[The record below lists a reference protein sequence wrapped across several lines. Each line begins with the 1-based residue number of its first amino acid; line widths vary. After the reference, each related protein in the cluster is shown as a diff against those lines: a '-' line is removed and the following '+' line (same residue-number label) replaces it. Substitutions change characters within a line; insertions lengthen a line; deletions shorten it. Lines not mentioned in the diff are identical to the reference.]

1 MSRFAS
7 GRDAKEFLVARIVVE
22 AQREGV
28 SLAEIERKMLYFSET
43 DWTLPDI
50 DKVSEAFEREYDN
63 DEYEKKIRSL
73 IHNARV
79 RARKE
84 DEPEFEA
91 LVGRNPGREQRRSL
105 PACDDRPGRHI
116 HRFTRALRYRN
127 VDPRDGSYADPALK
141 GAVFCFTPI
150 GYQAHTGIIR
160 LFRLADSCHN
170 RGRRGAVV
178 LPPGLGTNK

>member
-1 MSRFAS
+1 VSRFAS

-91 LVGRNPGREQRRSL
+91 LVGRNPGREQRKITTCL
-105 PACDDRPGRHI
+105 
-116 HRFTRALRYRN
+116 
-127 VDPRDGSYADPALK
+127 
-141 GAVFCFTPI
+141 
-150 GYQAHTGIIR
+150 
-160 LFRLADSCHN
+160 
-170 RGRRGAVV
+170 
-178 LPPGLGTNK
+178 